1 MIRAV
6 LLLLFIPFAV
16 LILSLPALP
25 ALAQTQDEQEQTE
38 DAQDQVEE
46 VQEQVHELQGQALIH
61 ERPGNTEL
69 GFIVGEPT
77 GISAKFWTSDR
88 TAFDLG
94 FAWSFSGQG
103 SMHIHSNYLYHSY
116 MQDPD
121 IALYFGLGG
130 RLLLEDDFS
139 MGLRVP
145 LGMQYVIPESNLG
158 LFFELAPLLQLVPGL
173 DADINGGLGLR
184 YFF

>member
-6 LLLLFIPFAV
+6 LVLLFIPFAV
-16 LILSLPALP
+16 LTLSLPALVQ
-25 ALAQTQDEQEQTE
+25 AQTQNDQEQTE
-38 DAQDQVEE
+38 DVLDVQVQEVQVEE
-46 VQEQVHELQGQALIH
+46 QALIH

-88 TAFDLG
+88 AAFDLG

-103 SMHIHSNYLYHSY
+103 SMHIHSNYLFHSY

>member
-6 LLLLFIPFAV
+6 LVLLFIPFAV
-16 LILSLPALP
+16 LTLSLPALVQ
-25 ALAQTQDEQEQTE
+25 AQTQNDQEQTE
-38 DAQDQVEE
+38 DVLDVQVQVQEVQVEE
-46 VQEQVHELQGQALIH
+46 QARIH

-88 TAFDLG
+88 GAFDLG

-103 SMHIHSNYLYHSY
+103 SMHIHSNYLFHSY

-139 MGLRVP
+139 MEIGR
-145 LGMQYVIPESNLG
+145 
-158 LFFELAPLLQLVPGL
+158 
-173 DADINGGLGLR
+173 
-184 YFF
+184 